1 MDMTPCLKTKNTRTY
16 TQQGHTTAAKKPKKK
31 NKIKDKSVNRSM
43 LYFMAAFSRLNLQ
56 GKMCNIIVS

>member
-31 NKIKDKSVNRSM
+31 IK
-43 LYFMAAFSRLNLQ
+43 
-56 GKMCNIIVS
+56 